1 MPEKKEKKTVLIVDD
16 NGAVSGVLREILE
29 PTGLAVSCCGEGY
42 SALELSEKKCFD
54 VIITDY
60 RMPGMTGADIARLLR
75 AQCPDAL
82 IIGISAGHKD
92 KEFIEAGA
100 DVFLKKPFPF
110 RDLVSMIQEKME
122 K

>member
-1 MPEKKEKKTVLIVDD
+1 MPEKKEKKTVLIIDD
-16 NGAVSGVLREILE
+16 NGAVRGVLREILE
-29 PTGLAVSCCGEGY
+29 PTGLAVSCCGDGY

-60 RMPGMTGADIARLLR
+60 RMPGMTGADITRLLR
-75 AQCPDAL
+75 ARCPDTF

-92 KEFIEAGA
+92 KDFIEAGA
-100 DVFLKKPFPF
+100 DVFLRKPFPF
-110 RDLVSMIQEKME
+110 KELVSMIRGRME